1 MVFGVAFLCATLCAR
16 TKLENRPKTVKN
28 RSYLGAKKIDLTI
41 ALRAAPTNNLTYVCI
56 V

>member
-28 RSYLGAKKIDLTI
+28 RSYLGAKKMHLTI
-41 ALRAAPTNNLTYVCI
+41 ALRAARSN
-56 V
+56 